1 MFHCSRRVACYAVG
15 VSTPATPLQYEQ
27 SESNGAVIVR
37 LAGELDVGFV
47 EQLEKRFTELLESR
61 PKMVVIDLAGA
72 QMLSSVA
79 MGAILRL
86 HTALRA
92 SGGRMSLVTVP
103 ATVLAALRRA
113 RIDLLIPVHAS
124 VDAALAAKPAQPA
137 PPAKPVP
144 PRAGKS

>member
-137 PPAKPVP
+137 KPVP
-144 PRAGKS
+144 PRAAKS